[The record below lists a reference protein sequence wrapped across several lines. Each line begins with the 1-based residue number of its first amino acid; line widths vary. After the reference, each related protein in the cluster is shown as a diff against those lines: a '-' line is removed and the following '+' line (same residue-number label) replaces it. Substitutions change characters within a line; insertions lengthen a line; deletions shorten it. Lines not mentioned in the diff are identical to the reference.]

1 MIMISNEP
9 EDIRLAFS
17 IFRIFYWQETYV
29 LFWGFLDNR
38 QENNFRLTLES
49 LKMYTTDEGVCE
61 IKTNFKISILFMY

>member
-1 MIMISNEP
+1 MISNEP

-38 QENNFRLTLES
+38 QENNFRNVGTG
-49 LKMYTTDEGVCE
+49 DG
-61 IKTNFKISILFMY
+61 